1 MTSTMTKVYVHS
13 DNYPVPQNPVPPT
26 TTPPAP
32 DPPATPVPLAL
43 SSHKE
48 NSLFHKDISKII
60 TMGIPRTGSTF
71 QQVLLCVIAHLR
83 SDSVS
88 CGGDQHASL
97 QVIKMHPYNGT
108 INIDKSTL
116 FFTTVRDNVEEFKKS
131 ALFWTGGDTVYS
143 QRFIDFTKCPLC
155 EIGNYR
161 QIFNLTTYEEN
172 QLKQYMRYWS
182 ILRQCCGSQMSKW
195 FRAELFGCPNMTD
208 SVMEGKL
215 DYHMCG
221 SWNLSSV
228 ESRFMQTPL
237 YMRVPASRLA
247 KKNTCSIFG
256 AKKETVKNQMTMQEQ
271 G

>member
-1 MTSTMTKVYVHS
+1 
-13 DNYPVPQNPVPPT
+13 
-26 TTPPAP
+26 
-32 DPPATPVPLAL
+32 
-43 SSHKE
+43 
-48 NSLFHKDISKII
+48 
-60 TMGIPRTGSTF
+60 MGIPRTGSTF
-71 QQVLLCVIAHLR
+71 QQVLLCLIAHLR

-88 CGGDQHASL
+88 CGTDQHASL
-97 QVIKMHPYNGT
+97 HVIKMHAYNGT

-131 ALFWTGGDTVYS
+131 GLFWTGDTVYS

-172 QLKQYMRYWS
+172 QLKQHMRYWS
-182 ILRQCCGSQMSKW
+182 TLRQCFGSQMSKW

-208 SVMEGKL
+208 SVVEGRL

-228 ESRFMQTPL
+228 ESRFIQTAL
-237 YMRVPASRLA
+237 CRRAPASCLAPRQHLKYLWSKNGDCQKSKDDAKAGVGFNLA
-247 KKNTCSIFG
+247 KITNNFCHSLEK
-256 AKKETVKNQMTMQEQ
+256 AKSLQRGCGGPFQNE
-271 G
+271 